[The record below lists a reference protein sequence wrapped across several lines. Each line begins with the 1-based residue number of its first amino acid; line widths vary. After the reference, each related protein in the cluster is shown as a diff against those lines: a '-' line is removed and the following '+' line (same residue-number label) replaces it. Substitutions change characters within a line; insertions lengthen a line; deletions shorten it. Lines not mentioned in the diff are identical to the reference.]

1 MTSEASSWVAE
12 TLKRQRKNLLHGS
25 KGTEKK
31 NHIVIFFFFFF
42 FYNLRFGCGFGFGFG
57 RIGTSGGVFGFGLGF
72 GGMATLLIV
81 RKGSDTTQSDAQNVI
96 SDD

>member
-31 NHIVIFFFFFF
+31 NHIVIFFFFF
-42 FYNLRFGCGFGFGFG
+42 YNLRFGCGFGFGFG
-57 RIGTSGGVFGFGLGF
+57 RIGASGVVFDVGLGF
-72 GGMATLLIV
+72 GGMATLLTV
-81 RKGSDTTQSDAQNVI
+81 RKGSDTTQSDAQMYFLTTE
-96 SDD
+96 